1 MENSITIAIN
11 FITSKD
17 NDKECVIHSNSDNIK
32 FMIYDKADEVTEEL
46 FESLLKRYQIGLETS
61 MEGSDITNLHLLYYK
76 CSKINLNR
84 GGSYIDIS

>member
-32 FMIYDKADEVTEEL
+32 FMIYDKADEVTEDL
-46 FESLLKRYQIGLETS
+46 FESLLKDIELDWKHQWKVVILQIFIYC
-61 MEGSDITNLHLLYYK
+61 ITNVLK
-76 CSKINLNR
+76 
-84 GGSYIDIS
+84 

>member
-32 FMIYDKADEVTEEL
+32 FMIYDKADEVIEEL
-46 FESLLKRYQIGLETS
+46 FEDIRLDCKQQWKVVILKIFIYC
-61 MEGSDITNLHLLYYK
+61 ITNVLK
-76 CSKINLNR
+76 QI
-84 GGSYIDIS
+84 